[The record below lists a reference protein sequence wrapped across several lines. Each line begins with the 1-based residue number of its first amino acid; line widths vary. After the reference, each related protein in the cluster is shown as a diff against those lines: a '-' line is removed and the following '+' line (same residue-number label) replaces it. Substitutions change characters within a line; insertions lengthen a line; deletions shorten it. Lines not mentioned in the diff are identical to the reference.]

1 MFFAFVVSC
10 AGLVAAVIIESGGG
24 NTFYQRSERIVRVL
38 PMVFTVLAAMA
49 SCAVAWSVVY
59 IPMRWNL
66 LLRVARPTRILGLAG
81 GFGLIGVT
89 TAACL
94 LCLSGLR

>member
-1 MFFAFVVSC
+1 MFFAFAVSC

-24 NTFYQRSERIVRVL
+24 NTLYQRSERITRVL

-49 SCAVAWSVVY
+49 SGAVAWSVVY
-59 IPMRWNL
+59 IPMRWHL
-66 LLRVARPTRILGLAG
+66 LLRVARPTRILGLTG
-81 GFGLIGVT
+81 GFGLIGVA

-94 LCLSGLR
+94 LCLGGLR